1 MTFDIFYNKVMGN
14 DVNLMRLFPKNR
26 LEKMIDTVEVFVQE
40 AGNQSVVKLKHTH
53 IPSILR
59 PTPLSV
65 AKLLLKPITALDFN
79 HVWQEARKQVHF
91 KLEDTPEIFTKET
104 KDGGM
109 YATLTVQK
117 DSLLF
122 ILEVKLRANSPDHRV
137 EMVFKVIED
146 SEVMIELF
154 RKEVNYDLPIEY
166 DATGLALYGFA
177 IYQ

>member
-1 MTFDIFYNKVMGN
+1 MTFEEFYKRTLGN
-14 DVNLMRLFPKNR
+14 DVNLMRIFPQNR
-26 LEKMIDTVEVFVQE
+26 MERMINVVDVFLQE
-40 AGNQSVVKLKHTH
+40 NGNQSVVKFHHKHLT
-53 IPSILR
+53 SILR

-91 KLEDTPEIFTKET
+91 KLEDTPEVFTKET

-117 DSLLF
+117 DSMLF
-122 ILEVKLRANSPDHRV
+122 ILEVKLRANSPDRRV
-137 EMVFKVIED
+137 EMVFRVIED
-146 SEVMIELF
+146 TENSIELF